1 MQPFIRY
8 ISPGLPCLV
17 LLAGGLAFSTDARQ
31 PPELKRIAL
40 DRMLV

>member
-1 MQPFIRY
+1 MKLFIRY
-8 ISPGLPCLV
+8 ISSGLPCLA

-31 PPELKRIAL
+31 PPELKRSAL